1 MQCFFFFFSGPLGRK
16 FPPLSFE
23 FPPQTITN
31 FVCLFF
37 TFLSQ
42 QKQFTPKTTS
52 LENTLHACSV
62 EFIVGVNALASYYS
76 MKG

>member
-1 MQCFFFFFSGPLGRK
+1 MHAVFFSGPLGGK

-31 FVCLFF
+31 FVVVFLH
-37 TFLSQ
+37 FLSQ
-42 QKQFTPKTTS
+42 QKQFPPKTTS

-62 EFIVGVNALASYYS
+62 EFIVGVDALASYHKS
-76 MKG
+76 FMKG

>member
-1 MQCFFFFFSGPLGRK
+1 MQCFFSGPLGGK
-16 FPPLSFE
+16 FLPLSFE
-23 FPPQTITN
+23 FAPQTITN
-31 FVCLFF
+31 FVLFCF
-37 TFLSQ
+37 LHFLSQ